1 MLSYGATIKWVFKS
15 IKEMTSLEAVLLQQY
30 SNLFF
35 WLKTSCLSFLI
46 AVAEEELPILFAAL
60 KYGEQHWKVS
70 YFPTSPQHLFHGDRR
85 QSQVKGAQR
94 VF

>member
-1 MLSYGATIKWVFKS
+1 
-15 IKEMTSLEAVLLQQY
+15 MTSLEAVLLQQY

-60 KYGEQHWKVS
+60 KYGEQH
-70 YFPTSPQHLFHGDRR
+70 
-85 QSQVKGAQR
+85 
-94 VF
+94 